1 MSESAASPQPV
12 PMLEASHLFSGED
25 VCVIDLRS
33 PAEFADD
40 HVPGAVNIPLFG
52 DLQRS
57 MVGFLYQQSSP
68 QAAFEKGREF
78 ALQGVRELVDAV
90 AETTGW
96 CAPEGD
102 LEVHIQRI
110 CSVGLEGLERGLEPT
125 VLGACPPRPVVLHC
139 WRGGLRSRSVVSL
152 LRGLGLNR
160 AVGLDGGYKA
170 YRRQVLDGL
179 AAWKGPKPIVLRG
192 LTGVGKTLVLRELER
207 QRPGW
212 TLDLE
217 GLAGHRSSLLGMV
230 GLEPCS
236 QKTFDSRLFQA
247 LNSGLNRVL
256 VVEGESRKVGDVV
269 LPAPLWKAMAG
280 GANLWLQ
287 ASEEYRIQ
295 VLMDDYLGKGGE
307 RENLRRQLAA
317 LAPRLPAE
325 LDLLGLFDRREEP
338 ELVRRLLHH
347 HYDPLYQHSEGDRPT
362 LASFDT
368 SDVEGAASRIATWI
382 EAHIQGRS
390 RSLERP
396 TIERE

>member
-1 MSESAASPQPV
+1 
-12 PMLEASHLFSGED
+12 MLEAAHLLSGQE

-33 PAEFADD
+33 PAEFAED
-40 HVPGAVNIPLFG
+40 HVPGAVNVPLFG

-68 QAAFEKGREF
+68 EAAFEQGREF
-78 ALQGVRELVDAV
+78 AMQGVQDLVEAV
-90 AETTGW
+90 AKIADW
-96 CAPEGD
+96 RAPEGD
-102 LEVHIQRI
+102 FAAHIQRI
-110 CSVGLEGLERGLEPT
+110 CSVGLQGLERSLEPS
-125 VLGACPPRPVVLHC
+125 VLQDRPARPVVLHC

-152 LRGLGLNR
+152 LRGLGLDR
-160 AVGLDGGYKA
+160 AVGLNGGYKA

-179 AAWKGPKPIVLRG
+179 AAWEGPKPIVLRG

-230 GLEPCS
+230 GLQPCS

-247 LNSGLNRVL
+247 LSSGLTEVL

-269 LPAPLWKAMAG
+269 LPQPLWDAMVG
-280 GANLWLQ
+280 GDNLWLE
-287 ASEEYRIQ
+287 ASEQYRIQ

-307 RENLRRQLAA
+307 RETLRRQLAA
-317 LAPRLPAE
+317 LAPRLPSD

-338 ELVRRLLHH
+338 ELVRRLLYH
-347 HYDPLYQHSEGDRPT
+347 HYDPLYLHSEGDRPT

-368 SDVEGAASRIATWI
+368 SNVEEAASRIAAWV
-382 EAHIQGRS
+382 EAHS
-390 RSLERP
+390 
-396 TIERE
+396 